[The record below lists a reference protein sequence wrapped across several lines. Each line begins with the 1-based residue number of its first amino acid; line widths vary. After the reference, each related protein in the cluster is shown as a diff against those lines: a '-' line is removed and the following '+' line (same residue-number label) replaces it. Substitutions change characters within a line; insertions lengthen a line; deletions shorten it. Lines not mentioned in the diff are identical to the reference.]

1 MPLPFPKNLEHGGFM
16 KIRVESF
23 ATYRHYTRSL
33 PEDKS
38 MDVPEGTSVSQV
50 LALLGVPEDAPKILL
65 VNGRARSLE
74 TVLEEGDSL
83 VFFPPLEGG

>member
-1 MPLPFPKNLEHGGFM
+1 M

-23 ATYRHYTRSL
+23 ATYRDYTRAL

-38 MDVPEGTSVSQV
+38 MEVPEGATVAHV
-50 LALLGVPEDAPKILL
+50 LAMLGVPEDAPKIIL
-65 VNGRARSLE
+65 VNGRARLPE
-74 TVLEEGDSL
+74 TILHAEDHL

>member
-1 MPLPFPKNLEHGGFM
+1 MPLPKNLEHDEFM

-23 ATYRHYTRSL
+23 ATYRDYTRSL

-65 VNGRARSLE
+65 VNGRACSPE
-74 TVLEEGDSL
+74 TVLKEGDSL

>member
-1 MPLPFPKNLEHGGFM
+1 MEPAETM

-23 ATYRHYTRSL
+23 ATYRDYTRSL

-38 MDVPEGTSVSQV
+38 MDVPEGTRVAEV
-50 LALLGVPEDAPKILL
+50 LALLGVPADAPKILL
-65 VNGRARSLE
+65 VNGRARAPE
-74 TVLEEGDSL
+74 TVLREGDLL

>member
-1 MPLPFPKNLEHGGFM
+1 M

-23 ATYRHYTRSL
+23 ATYRDYTRNL

-38 MDVPEGTSVSQV
+38 LEVPEGATVAQV
-50 LALLGVPEDAPKILL
+50 LAMLGVPEEAPKILL
-65 VNGRARSLE
+65 VNGRARFPE
-74 TVLEEGDSL
+74 TVLAAGDSL

>member
-1 MPLPFPKNLEHGGFM
+1 M

-23 ATYRHYTRSL
+23 ATYRDYTRNL

-38 MDVPEGTSVSQV
+38 VEVPEGTTVAKV
-50 LALLGVPEDAPKILL
+50 LAMLGVPEDAPKILL

-74 TVLEEGDSL
+74 TVLSAGDFL